1 MPNTTP
7 PTPDVQADPS
17 PEKVRRNRRIF
28 IILVLVFALPY
39 LAAYLFYQM
48 RDSIEVGHQTNYG
61 QLVQPLR
68 PLGDFSIERLD
79 AAAITSTELT
89 GKWLLITVNG
99 GQCDQD
105 CQRNLYNLRQI
116 RRALAEDRR
125 RVERLLVL
133 ADPTDADPG
142 PEALR
147 KILKDYPDMH
157 TMTGPDEALTQLAA
171 VLNTHTHTD
180 AKTEADPEPL
190 TGRIFIVDPNGDLM
204 MEYPVD
210 ADPVGILKDLKRL
223 LKLSKIG

>member
-1 MPNTTP
+1 MSNTTP
-7 PTPDVQADPS
+7 PTPSDQAEPT
-17 PEKVRRNRRIF
+17 PEKARRNRRIF

-39 LAAYLFYQM
+39 LAAYLFYQV
-48 RDSIEVGHQTNYG
+48 RDDVEVGHQTNYG

-79 AAAITSTELT
+79 AAAIASTDLA
-89 GKWLLITVNG
+89 GKWLLITVNSG
-99 GQCDQD
+99 KCDQD

-133 ADPTDADPG
+133 ADNPDPDG
-142 PEALR
+142 LR
-147 KILKDYPDMH
+147 TLLKDYPDMH
-157 TMTGPDEALTQLAA
+157 SMTGPGEALTQLTTL
-171 VLNTHTHTD
+171 LNTN
-180 AKTEADPEPL
+180 TEAEISSI

-210 ADPVGILKDLKRL
+210 ADPVGILKDLQRL